1 MMKTC
6 YLNAAYAIHPNGI
19 QIADGDYGAIEPDY
33 KNIIKDANQRR
44 RMSRVVKMGVA
55 AALLCLEQN
64 ENKPIDAILT
74 ATGLGCLSDTEKF
87 MNSVID
93 NDEKL
98 LNPTPF
104 IQSTFN
110 VIGAQIAL
118 LTNNHCYNN
127 TYTHRALSFESALL
141 DAMMCINEG
150 QENVLVGASE
160 ERTTISHSIMKRLG
174 MFKDIEQGEGSQFFV
189 VSKEQSENSLAEL
202 LALKTFIGQ
211 KSEKEIINTIKT
223 FLSENRININ
233 EIDLVLSGRNNT
245 SKEKIIY
252 SQIEDELFPRAQIQ
266 TFKDICG
273 EYHTAS
279 AFALWSICTDKQ
291 NKHFTSGKT
300 ALIYNQFQGI
310 NHSVILLRRC

>member
-1 MMKTC
+1 MMKRC
-6 YLNAAYAIHPNGI
+6 YINAAYAILPNGI
-19 QIADGDYGAIEPDY
+19 QMADGDYCAIEPDY

-93 NDEKL
+93 NEEKL

-150 QENVLVGASE
+150 AENVLVGASE
-160 ERTTISHSIMKRLG
+160 EITTISHNIMQRLG
-174 MFKDIEQGEGSQFFV
+174 MFKDVNQGEGSQFFV
-189 VSKEQSENSLAEL
+189 LGEEHNDNSLAKL
-202 LALKTFIGQ
+202 IALKTIVGN
-211 KSEKEIINTIKT
+211 KDEIEIINIIKS
-223 FLSENRININ
+223 FLSENKINSN
-233 EIDLVLSGRNNT
+233 EIDLLLLGKNDT
-245 SKEKIIY
+245 SQESYIY
-252 SQIEDELFPRAQIQ
+252 SLIEKELFPKTHTQS
-266 TFKDICG
+266 FKNVCG
-273 EYHTAS
+273 EYHTAV
-279 AFALWSICTDKQ
+279 AFALWEVCTNKQ
-291 NKHFTSGKT
+291 NPHFTTGKM

-310 NHSVILLRRC
+310 SHSLILIKRC